1 MLSFFYV
8 KISLM
13 IYSSSLTC
21 IVCMNTS
28 SRSSTYS
35 SCGAQQI
42 FPELLVGGVRF
53 DERPLFLG
61 EFIAWLLT
69 VGGRDGGAVR
79 VW

>member
-1 MLSFFYV
+1 
-8 KISLM
+8 
-13 IYSSSLTC
+13 
-21 IVCMNTS
+21 MNTS
-28 SRSSTYS
+28 GMSCTYS

-53 DERPLFLG
+53 DERSLFLG

-69 VGGRDGGAVR
+69 VGGRDGRAVR